1 MRSPEAATRKIQDPL
16 LNLDNA
22 KGVLCHA
29 IQMIVK
35 SVWSPEVRFG
45 DKDECAKVHRGWIRI
60 MAVVVVLASVYK
72 LDIGV

>member
-1 MRSPEAATRKIQDPL
+1 M
-16 LNLDNA
+16 LNL
-22 KGVLCHA
+22 
-29 IQMIVK
+29 MEK

-60 MAVVVVLASVYK
+60 MAVVAVLESVYK

>member
-1 MRSPEAATRKIQDPL
+1 M
-16 LNLDNA
+16 
-22 KGVLCHA
+22 
-29 IQMIVK
+29 
-35 SVWSPEVRFG
+35 WSPEGRFG